1 MNAKHSNEITGL
13 ILCGGRGTR
22 MGGVD
27 KGLQVHEGRPLV
39 EHALR
44 RLRPQ
49 VGPVLINANRN
60 LETYAALGVPV
71 WPDPVA
77 DYPGPLAGWVAGL
90 QHCQTPYLLTV
101 PCDSPRFPLD
111 LAARLAQALHAE
123 GADVAMAATR
133 EDGKV
138 QLQPVFCLLKT
149 SLTGS
154 LQAFLESG
162 RRKVD
167 QWTGQQRCATVL
179 FDDTAAFFNAN
190 TLDDLQALAQR
201 R

>member
-1 MNAKHSNEITGL
+1 MNAIPSNDITGL

-27 KGLQVHEGRPLV
+27 KGLQAHEGRPLV
-39 EHALR
+39 EHALE

-60 LETYAALGVPV
+60 QETYKALGVPV

-77 DYPGPLAGWVAGL
+77 GYPGPLAGWVAGL
-90 QHCQTPYLLTV
+90 EHCDTPFLLTV
-101 PCDSPRFPLD
+101 PCDSPQFPHD
-111 LAARLAQALHAE
+111 LAARLALALQAE
-123 GADVAMAATR
+123 EADVAVAATR
-133 EDGKV
+133 EDGAV

-154 LQAFLESG
+154 LQAFLDSG

-167 QWTGQQRCATVL
+167 QWTGEQRCATVV
-179 FDDTAAFFNAN
+179 FDDAAAFFNAN
-190 TLDDLQALAQR
+190 TLDDLRTLAQR